1 MNYVL
6 GLVLAV
12 TVLGVVQA
20 SSEDAGCGVGVSAST
35 GVTVGLSRN
44 NYPDWGPEH
53 DRDQRGRIRIAGDD
67 CGHREESRRPRADG
81 CH

>member
-1 MNYVL
+1 MKYVL
-6 GLVLAV
+6 GLVVAI

-20 SSEDAGCGVGVSAST
+20 SSEDDGCVVGVTSGT

-44 NYPDWGPEH
+44 NYPGWGPEH

-67 CGHREESRRPRADG
+67 CGYREEPRRPRADG